1 MHNEKKNYNSLLKK
15 QISNDGGN
23 DFYNFASEV
32 YLINTSNFLETL
44 WSLAEYSA
52 VHFNIFDDLQ
62 ENTSQISSKKL
73 ENSLSIH
80 S

>member
-1 MHNEKKNYNSLLKK
+1 L
-15 QISNDGGN
+15 
-23 DFYNFASEV
+23 EV

-62 ENTSQISSKKL
+62 ENTSQISSKRL
-73 ENSLSIH
+73 ENSLSIR

>member
-1 MHNEKKNYNSLLKK
+1 MHNEMKSYNSLLKK
-15 QISNDGGN
+15 QIKNGGAN
-23 DFYNFASEV
+23 DFCNFALEV

-62 ENTSQISSKKL
+62 ENTSQISSKRL
-73 ENSLSIH
+73 ENSLSIR